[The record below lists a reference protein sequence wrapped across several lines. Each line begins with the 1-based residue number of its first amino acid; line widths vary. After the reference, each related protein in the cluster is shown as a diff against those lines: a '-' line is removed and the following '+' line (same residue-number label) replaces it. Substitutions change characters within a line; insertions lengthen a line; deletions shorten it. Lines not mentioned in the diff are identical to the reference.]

1 MTASLRVGLVLW
13 LIGGLGAAPAVAQ
26 QGDPSGLIEAM
37 RDAYERLE
45 YGTAERRAREALAG
59 FDAFSADQ
67 LVEVHTTLA
76 LILFARNEPLE
87 ARTQFEAALSLDP
100 RLTLDPLFVSP
111 KTLEFFDEVKAGLAQ
126 DDGAAAREPVV
137 RYVRVRDPRPAA
149 TVRSL
154 AVPGWGQLYKGEQA
168 KGWALVGLWGA
179 TAAGAV
185 TAHVLRSQ
193 AQDDY
198 LAATDPSEIAERYD
212 TFNTWHRARNAL
224 ALGATAV
231 WAYAVFDALAFGGP
245 EARALAVGPSV
256 GVGEVGLRVR
266 LVW

>member
-1 MTASLRVGLVLW
+1 MTASSRAGLVLW
-13 LIGGLGAAPAVAQ
+13 LGVLWAMPVVAQ
-26 QGDPSGLIEAM
+26 TGDPSGLIEAM
-37 RDAYERLE
+37 QDAYERLE

-67 LVEVHTTLA
+67 LVEVHTTLG

-111 KTLEFFDEVKAGLAQ
+111 KTLEFFDDVKAGIVQ
-126 DDGAAAREPVV
+126 GGGSSREPVI
-137 RYVRVRDPRPAA
+137 RYVRVRDPRPSA

-154 AVPGWGQLYKGEQA
+154 AVPGWGQLYKGERA
-168 KGWALVGLWGA
+168 KGWVLVGLWGA
-179 TAAGAV
+179 TAAGVV
-185 TAHVLRSQ
+185 TAHVLRGQ

-198 LAATDPSEIAERYD
+198 LAETDPAEIADRYD
-212 TFNTWHRARNAL
+212 TFNTWHQTRNVL

-231 WAYAVFDALAFGGP
+231 WAYAVLDALAFGGP
-245 EARALAVGPSV
+245 EERALAVGPAFD
-256 GVGEVGLRVR
+256 GGEVGLRVR
-266 LVW
+266 LIW

>member
-1 MTASLRVGLVLW
+1 MIALSRAGLVL
-13 LIGGLGAAPAVAQ
+13 GVLGALWVVPAAAQ
-26 QGDPSGLIEAM
+26 TGDASGLIEAM

-45 YGTAERRAREALAG
+45 YGTAERRAREALTS
-59 FDAFSADQ
+59 FDALSADQ
-67 LVEVHTTLA
+67 LVEVHTTLG

-100 RLTLDPLFVSP
+100 RLVLDPLFVSP
-111 KTLEFFDEVKAGLAQ
+111 KTLEFFDEVKAGFAQ
-126 DDGAAAREPVV
+126 DGGALREPVV
-137 RYVRVRDPRPAA
+137 RYVQVRDPRPAA

-154 AVPGWGQLYKGEQA
+154 AVPGWGQLYKGERA
-168 KGWALVGLWGA
+168 KGWVLVGLWGA

-185 TAHVLRSQ
+185 TAHILRSQ

-198 LAATDPSEIAERYD
+198 LAATDPAEIADRYD
-212 TFNTWHRARNAL
+212 TFNTWHRTRSAL

-231 WAYAVFDALAFGGP
+231 WAYAVFDAFAFGGP
-245 EARALAVGPSV
+245 EARALSVGPSV
-256 GVGEVGLRVR
+256 GGGEIGLRVR